1 MIVRNLDMESTE
13 DSIRAAFQYITKK
26 PILDI
31 RLAKDKFVS
40 QNRYQKLYKAPFYL
54 IFIDFAPMIKILRRR
69 ETRADFRSFR
79 GAQSMIVN
87 KCWIIYKMRRQNLK
101 LMIEL

>member
-1 MIVRNLDMESTE
+1 MVGDQCLYVEYADTSNIKAPQGTVYLRSFIIWYHSNQDPNYHTGHSYGGPNYHKNFPTEPTDTMIVRNLDLESTE

-40 QNRYQKLYKAPFYL
+40 RYL
-54 IFIDFAPMIKILRRR
+54 
-69 ETRADFRSFR
+69 
-79 GAQSMIVN
+79 
-87 KCWIIYKMRRQNLK
+87 
-101 LMIEL
+101 

>member
-1 MIVRNLDMESTE
+1 MIVRNLDLESTE

-40 QNRYQKLYKAPFYL
+40 TFPLIKYL
-54 IFIDFAPMIKILRRR
+54 RGYRAQIL
-69 ETRADFRSFR
+69 SI
-79 GAQSMIVN
+79 SYP
-87 KCWIIYKMRRQNLK
+87 WIMDHDQWN
-101 LMIEL
+101 ELL

>member
-1 MIVRNLDMESTE
+1 MIVRNLDLESTE

-40 QNRYQKLYKAPFYL
+40 QDLYQKLCKAPLLF
-54 IFIDFAPMIKILRRR
+54 
-69 ETRADFRSFR
+69 
-79 GAQSMIVN
+79 
-87 KCWIIYKMRRQNLK
+87 IIY
-101 LMIEL
+101 